1 MLLMV
6 GEREV
11 FSLFI
16 PEIEQRT
23 PTILEALLNTCGI
36 SDSVNNFSIE
46 SNSGREKT
54 QKTFHGAHNI
64 YNYRMPK
71 INLFLKFV

>member
-11 FSLFI
+11 LPLFI

-23 PTILEALLNTCGI
+23 PTILEALLNTYGI
-36 SDSVNNFSIE
+36 SDSMNNFCIE
-46 SNSGREKT
+46 LNSGREKT
-54 QKTFHGAHNI
+54 QKTCHGAHNI

-71 INLFLKFV
+71 ISLFLKFV